1 MKKTIFLIVGIMMV
15 LWLSACNGGDNQDVK
30 NGNDNSGAT
39 TNETDNDNTED
50 ITLRFAWWGD
60 QHRTDYTL
68 EVIDLFE
75 EQNER
80 VTIEAEYA
88 SWDDYWHI
96 QPLSL
101 LSRFALQINQ

>member
-39 TNETDNDNTED
+39 TNETDNENTED

-75 EQNER
+75 EQNRSEEHTSELQSR
-80 VTIEAEYA
+80 GHLVCR
-88 SWDDYWHI
+88 
-96 QPLSL
+96 L
-101 LSRFALQINQ
+101 LLEK